1 MGKLYLPA
9 PVEHRVWHVD
19 SFGDLMAMI
28 VIFGSIFLIG
38 LASCWERLA

>member
-1 MGKLYLPA
+1 MGKLYVPA

-28 VIFGSIFLIG
+28 TIFASIILVG
-38 LASCWERLA
+38 LASCWERFA